1 MRDDT
6 FGKNALLFG
15 CRRDTFKGTDAPA
28 FPATLRG
35 WRDTTAN
42 DGATIAMRANDAS
55 IDGIVVPVTQ
65 EELKEADRA
74 NAAAGRKRAIA
85 MVEIEGGRTWAFLY
99 TQAA

>member
-15 CRRDTFKGTDAPA
+15 CRRDTFSTDATS

-35 WRDTTAN
+35 WRDTKAA
-42 DGATIAMRANDAS
+42 DGMTIATRANDAS

-65 EELKEADRA
+65 EELKEADRE

>member
-15 CRRDTFKGTDAPA
+15 CRRDTFGTDAAA

-35 WRDTTAN
+35 WRDAKAD
-42 DGATIAMRANDAS
+42 DGMTVAMRQNDAA
-55 IDGIVVPVTQ
+55 IDGLVVPVTQ
-65 EELKEADRA
+65 EQLKEADRQ

-85 MVEIEGGRTWAFLY
+85 MVEIEGGRTWAFVY